1 MLNTEQLTAEM
12 HKIIASGN
20 LKKAFSTLKSA
31 LSEHQDSQIYQDLIF
46 EESQFSA
53 NERKALGGL
62 VTEAEQGLARRKT
75 TNFLLELLKDLP
87 SLNEPAPVS
96 ASITKTVILEDA
108 TPQNP
113 VEINQTISIPSI
125 LNFITGKRKNVLFL
139 ASNPSDTARLQL
151 DKEFRIVS
159 KELQDEQDKFN
170 LRQVFELTA
179 DKLHE
184 AMMTEKPEVLH
195 FSGHGLKTKIEEEN
209 MGGSLYSEIEKSGGI
224 VLQNKSGTRHIV
236 ETDAIA
242 NLFELTMED
251 GGKIEVVLF
260 NACYSE
266 EQAQAINKFVPYVIG
281 MNNAVED
288 GAALEFTTGFYR
300 AISEGKSIEM
310 AFKWAISKVKLEGYT
325 GANIPVLHKRQQ

>member
-1 MLNTEQLTAEM
+1 MLNTELLTAEM

-87 SLNEPAPVS
+87 SLNETAP
-96 ASITKTVILEDA
+96 ITKTIIVENA
-108 TPQNP
+108 TPENP
-113 VEINQTISIPSI
+113 VEIHQTFRNSPPPPPPVQ
-125 LNFITGKRKNVLFL
+125 NRKNVLFL

-159 KELQDEQDKFN
+159 KELQDEQDIFN